1 MSLHDARS
9 VGITP
14 AILHAPPKGAIA
26 RRCPSSQFELLKTC
40 GVKPGKRQLRILV
53 YPHDLAIG
61 GSQINAIDLAAG
73 AQAAGHEVIVYG
85 VPGPLTDYIAERGLR
100 FLPASATKYRPAP
113 SRIIELA
120 RITRRERIDLIH
132 AYEWPPCL
140 DAYYGA
146 SLFCGVPVLCT
157 VLSMS
162 VSGQVPSSMPLIM
175 GTEDLGR
182 QARARQTGPIWVIE
196 PPIDVDRDNPTLDGR
211 PFRAAHAVVDEDF
224 LVVSVSRHALDLKLD
239 SLVRAVDAVE
249 MIGGRHRVVL
259 ALVGD
264 GPAHAALKERAES
277 VNHRLG
283 RRAIVLCGQQLD
295 PRGAYAAADLVV
307 AMGSSALRTLA
318 IGRPLIVQGERA
330 FSEVFEPATLTMFL
344 NQGFYGLADDA
355 PDASR
360 LAAQIERLVLDA
372 NLRLSLADYGR
383 QVVVERFSLER
394 ALALQ
399 LEIYREVIA
408 MRLEKHAGEALMSGL
423 RALAVEL
430 DNHNPLAK
438 RRKRLQA
445 LALLSAA
452 RSGRW
457 PHVSD
462 ASTSG

>member
-1 MSLHDARS
+1 
-9 VGITP
+9 
-14 AILHAPPKGAIA
+14 
-26 RRCPSSQFELLKTC
+26 
-40 GVKPGKRQLRILV
+40 LRILV
-53 YPHDLAIG
+53 YPHDLAVG

-85 VPGPLTDYIAERGLR
+85 VPGPLTGYIAERGLR

-113 SRIIELA
+113 SRISELA
-120 RITRRERIDLIH
+120 WIARRERIDLIH

-146 SLFCGVPVLCT
+146 FLIFGVPVLCT

-162 VSGQVPSSMPLIM
+162 VSAQVPPSVPLIM

-182 QARARQTGPIWVIE
+182 EARARMAGPVWVIE
-196 PPIDVDRDNPTLDGR
+196 PPIDVDRDNPSIDGR
-211 PFRAAHAVVDEDF
+211 PFRTAHGIADEDF
-224 LVVSVSRHALDLKLD
+224 LIVSVSRHALDLKLD
-239 SLVRAVDAVE
+239 SLVRAIDAVE

-264 GPAHAALKERAES
+264 GPARAALEERADG
-277 VNHRLG
+277 VNQRLG
-283 RRAIVLCGQQLD
+283 RRAIIFCGQQLD

-318 IGRPLIVQGERA
+318 IGRPLIVQGEQA
-330 FSEVFEPATLTMFL
+330 FSEIFEPATLTMFL

-355 PDASR
+355 PGAGR

-372 NLRLSLADYGR
+372 DLRRNLAEYGR
-383 QVVVERFSLER
+383 QVVIQRFSLER

-399 LEIYREVIA
+399 LEIYSEVIA
-408 MRLEKHAGEALMSGL
+408 MRSEKHVREAVKSGL
-423 RALAVEL
+423 RAVAVEL

-445 LALLSAA
+445 LALLSSA

-457 PHVSD
+457 PPALD
-462 ASTSG
+462 TGARG

>member
-1 MSLHDARS
+1 M
-9 VGITP
+9 
-14 AILHAPPKGAIA
+14 
-26 RRCPSSQFELLKTC
+26 
-40 GVKPGKRQLRILV
+40 RILV

-85 VPGPLTDYIAERGLR
+85 VPGPLTGYIAERGLR

-120 RITRRERIDLIH
+120 RISRRERIDLIH
-132 AYEWPPCL
+132 TYEWPPCL

-146 SLFCGVPVLCT
+146 FLIFGVPVLCT

-162 VSGQVPSSMPLIM
+162 VSAQVPPSVPLIM

-182 QARARQTGPIWVIE
+182 QARARQAGPVWVIE
-196 PPIDVDRDNPTLDGR
+196 PPIDVDRDNPSLDGQ
-211 PFRAAHAVVDEDF
+211 PFRTAHGIADEDF
-224 LVVSVSRHALDLKLD
+224 LIVSVSRHALDLKLD
-239 SLVRAVDAVE
+239 SLVRAIDAVD

-264 GPAHAALKERAES
+264 GPARAALEERAEA

-283 RRAIVLCGQQLD
+283 RRAIILCGQLLD

-330 FSEVFEPATLTMFL
+330 FSEVFEPPTLTMFL

-355 PDASR
+355 PGADR

-372 NLRLSLADYGR
+372 DLRRHLAEYGR
-383 QVVVERFSLER
+383 EVVVERFSLER

-399 LEIYREVIA
+399 LEIYREVVA
-408 MRLEKHAGEALMSGL
+408 TRLEKHIGEAVMSAL
-423 RALAVEL
+423 RALAVEI

-438 RRKRLQA
+438 RRKRREA
-445 LALLSAA
+445 LSLLSAA

-457 PHVSD
+457 PPVLE
-462 ASTSG
+462 TGG